1 MLLFVKL
8 RLFKKEESAMALL
21 FRLYGPK
28 DPKQDDDEPRKS
40 DIPQQEASTE
50 KYSTNPRVE
59 WEMSAVAA
67 LRVNFVTS
75 EN

>member
-1 MLLFVKL
+1 
-8 RLFKKEESAMALL
+8 MALL
-21 FRLYGPK
+21 FRRHGPK
-28 DPKQDDDEPRKS
+28 DPKQNDDEPRKP
-40 DIPQQEASTE
+40 DIYPEEAGAAKNSAH
-50 KYSTNPRVE
+50 PRFE